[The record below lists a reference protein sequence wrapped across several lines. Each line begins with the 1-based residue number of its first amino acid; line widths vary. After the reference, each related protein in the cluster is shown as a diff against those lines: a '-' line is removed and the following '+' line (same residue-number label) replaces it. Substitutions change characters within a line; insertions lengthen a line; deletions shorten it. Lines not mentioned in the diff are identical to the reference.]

1 MNCNG
6 RASKN
11 WCFLTVVLVKILES
25 PLDSKEI
32 KPVILK
38 GNQPCI
44 LIERTD
50 AEAETPIHWPPNG
63 NSCLV
68 GKVLDAGKD
77 WRQKRVTEDETIGWH
92 RTMQWTWIWANSGK
106 RDREAWLV
114 AVHGVTKSWTW
125 LSNWT
130 TTTCFMTSQKQQL
143 WSPQGEIHIRMAWL
157 RTISTLSWK
166 WIEFV
171 VNVEQGDV
179 FECLGNYV
187 LCKHNLLYK
196 VKLFI
201 I

>member
-11 WCFLTVVLVKILES
+11 RCFWTVVLEKTLES
-25 PLDSKEI
+25 PLNSKEI
-32 KPVILK
+32 KLVNPK
-38 GNQPCI
+38 GNQSWI
-44 LIERTD
+44 VFGKTD

-63 NSCLV
+63 NTVSL
-68 GKVLDAGKD
+68 GKSLMLGKIEGRRG
-77 WRQKRVTEDETIGWH
+77 WQDEMIGWH

-106 RDREAWLV
+106 WDREAWLV
-114 AVHGVTKSWTW
+114 AVRGVTKSWTW
-125 LSNWT
+125 LSDWT

-143 WSPQGEIHIRMAWL
+143 WTPQGEIHIRMAWL
-157 RTISTLSWK
+157 RTIPTLSWK

-196 VKLFI
+196 VKLFTI
-201 I
+201 

>member
-1 MNCNG
+1 MNCNR

-11 WCFLTVVLVKILES
+11 RCFWTVVLVKILES

-63 NSCLV
+63 NTVSL
-68 GKVLDAGKD
+68 GKSLMLGKIEGRRG
-77 WRQKRVTEDETIGWH
+77 WQDEMIGWH

-106 RDREAWLV
+106 WDREAWLV
-114 AVHGVTKSWTW
+114 AVRGVTKSWTW
-125 LSNWT
+125 LSDWT

-143 WSPQGEIHIRMAWL
+143 WTPQGEIHIRMAWL
-157 RTISTLSWK
+157 RTIPTLSWK

-196 VKLFI
+196 VKLFTI
-201 I
+201 